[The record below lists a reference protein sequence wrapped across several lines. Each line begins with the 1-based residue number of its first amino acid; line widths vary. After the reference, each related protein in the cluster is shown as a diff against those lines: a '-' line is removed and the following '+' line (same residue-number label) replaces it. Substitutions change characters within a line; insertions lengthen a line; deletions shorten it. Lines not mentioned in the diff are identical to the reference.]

1 MKNAKHLKDLLAGL
15 QDGSID
21 EKEVRKLL
29 KQSGDLDDPDKK
41 KEWLKAVNSLD
52 QKQSTRLIPPVQP
65 DADKQ
70 RFLTRLK
77 QGTSQEKIAGSSAS
91 QSYQSEQSYP
101 WLKVAAVVATVLVTL
116 FIYLLSFHD
125 KGSELIV
132 HRTLPGQ
139 KSNIILPD
147 GSTVQLNAESKLT
160 YTEQFGAENSTREV
174 AFEGEAFFNVK
185 KDPERPFI
193 VNTQDLKATVLGTSF
208 NVKAY
213 PDEQAVQVI
222 VASGKVAVQGKMQ
235 GDAGGQKVLLLPN
248 EMVSYHKQER
258 KISKTS
264 GDFADLLAWKEG
276 KLIFNKVQIR
286 EAIPALERWYGVEIV
301 LENEKLG
308 GCLTQLQVQGES
320 LYTVLGW
327 LQFSMPA
334 LKYEIKNKTVF
345 LDGEGCKDIMQ

>member
-1 MKNAKHLKDLLAGL
+1 MKNSKHLKNLLSRL

-29 KQSGDLDDPDKK
+29 KQSGDLDDPDEK

-52 QKQSTRLIPPVQP
+52 QKQSARLIPPVQP

-70 RFLTRLK
+70 RFLNRLK
-77 QGTSQEKIAGSSAS
+77 QGTSQEIAGSSAS
-91 QSYQSEQSYP
+91 QRSRSEQSNH
-101 WLKVAAVVATVLVTL
+101 WLKVAAVVAAILVTL

-125 KGSELIV
+125 KGSEQVIV
-132 HRTLPGQ
+132 HQTLPGQ

-160 YTEQFGAENSTREV
+160 YTEQFGAENSIREV

-193 VNTQDLKATVLGTSF
+193 VNCQDLKATVLGTSF

-222 VASGKVAVQGKMQ
+222 VATGKVAVQGKK
-235 GDAGGQKVLLLPN
+235 GNASGQKVLLLPN
-248 EMVSYHKQER
+248 EMISYHKQGR
-258 KISKTS
+258 KISKTT
-264 GDFADLLAWKEG
+264 GDFADLLAWKDG

-286 EAIPALERWYGVEIV
+286 DAIPALERWYGVEIV
-301 LENEKLG
+301 LKNENLG
-308 GCLTQLQVQGES
+308 NCLTQLQVQGES

-345 LDGEGCKDIMQ
+345 LDGEGCKDIMH